1 ANPMSLLTEL
11 HTIIDVVAIKM
22 SLLRSVFLVLQTS
35 KLKARQPGTSC
46 LATFISSLR
55 DIGRAAP
62 MLDADVLNAGMTA
75 EGLSKNLISSFL

>member
-1 ANPMSLLTEL
+1 MSLLTEL

-35 KLKARQPGTSC
+35 KLKARHFS
-46 LATFISSLR
+46 LAAFISSLR